1 MPANIWSRGLAPGST
16 PWMLGGLAVLACLV
30 SGCLTACQP
39 TLECGSW
46 TFTGTPNSLA
56 SPNDKFP
63 VNSAFVFNP
72 ANCGKQCQC
81 NTDAMI
87 QMVRVYDVD
96 EQMFLAGSG
105 ESTAWADANG
115 WMIDQTVFDGWAS
128 GYYGENN
135 DGTFDPGYNT
145 VGSNGTANTL
155 YDEPG
160 GWGASTIFYSLDV
173 AVCVKGNQDQS
184 CQNRILGYYFWSWV
198 IDDKG
203 VGQKFITAPAWK
215 DLDTEFQ
222 SAVAAWNK
230 WAPTSGPVGGGT
242 TGETLEPHAF
252 PFPTLS
258 DL

>member
-1 MPANIWSRGLAPGST
+1 MPAKIRFTGWAASSTPLMFCGLA
-16 PWMLGGLAVLACLV
+16 MLACLI

-39 TLECGSW
+39 TLECGNW
-46 TFTGTPNSLA
+46 TFTGTPNTLA
-56 SPNDKFP
+56 SPSDSFP
-63 VNSAFVFNP
+63 LSSSFVFNP

-81 NTDAMI
+81 TTDAMI
-87 QMVRVYDVD
+87 QMVRVFDVD

-105 ESTAWADANG
+105 ESTVWSDANG
-115 WMIDQTVFDGWAS
+115 WMIDQQPFFGWAS

-135 DGTFDPGYNT
+135 DGSFDPTYNV
-145 VGSNGTANTL
+145 VGSNGTPNTL
-155 YDEPG
+155 KDAPG
-160 GWGASTIFYSLDV
+160 GWGASTIFYALDV
-173 AVCVKGNQDQS
+173 AVCVKSDKEGGCN
-184 CQNRILGYYFWSWV
+184 NRILGYYFWSWI

-230 WAPTSGPVGGGT
+230 WAPTSGPVGGGS
-242 TGETLEPHAF
+242 TGQTLETHAF